1 MADIAIREA
10 REGDREVL
18 RRLIL
23 ESTLQPAG
31 GGAQLEPAEDP
42 GTPAGTVVFLAEVEG
57 HAAGYVAVREADGAL
72 RLERLVVAPA
82 DQGRH
87 VGHALLDWVEGYG
100 VSRGLERL
108 EVERAGADAQ
118 AEDFYR
124 RRGYEDTSEDL
135 LSRPLAHR

>member
-1 MADIAIREA
+1 MAEVAIREA
-10 REGDREVL
+10 GAGDRELL
-18 RRLIL
+18 RRLML

-31 GGAQLEPAEDP
+31 GGAHLEPAEDP
-42 GTPAGTVVFLAEVEG
+42 GTPEGTVVFLAEMEG
-57 HAAGYVAVREADGAL
+57 HAAGYVAVRERGGAL
-72 RLERLVVAPA
+72 HLERLVIAPA

-100 VSRGLERL
+100 VSRGLERV
-108 EVERAGADAQ
+108 EVGLAGADAQ

-124 RRGYEDTSEDL
+124 RRGYEEASPDT